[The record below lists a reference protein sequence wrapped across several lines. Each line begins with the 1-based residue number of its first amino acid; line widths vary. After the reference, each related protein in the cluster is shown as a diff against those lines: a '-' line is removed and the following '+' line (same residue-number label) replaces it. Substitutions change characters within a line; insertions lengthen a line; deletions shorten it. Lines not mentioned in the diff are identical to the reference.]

1 MSIDIFWRIPTHG
14 EPSSHRSRRPFRGD
28 WFPGDDGRRQLGLA
42 GGGEDGFSYI
52 DYLAEIARAAEISGF
67 QGGLLPSFPMTDEPW
82 VISSLLAR
90 ETRTFR
96 FMIAFQPG
104 FLNPVTAAR
113 MTASLQRAT
122 GGRTLYN
129 IITGGGGP
137 QQLWWGDSV
146 AHDDRYARTAE
157 FLDVLRGVWH
167 GGGRFTQRGRFF
179 QVENAGLPPVL
190 ARESFP
196 EIYFSGSSDA
206 ALVSAAKH
214 ADYYLSWLEPTA
226 QLAEK
231 FDRVKEKTAQLGRR
245 IKCAVRVDIV
255 ARATEEE
262 AWREVSRGFE
272 NADPA
277 LVASFKGGPGSTGD
291 SVGVAR
297 QSGLRPRTL
306 NSYRDLIIEP
316 NVWSGFTLLRGG
328 QTNGIVGSY
337 QQVAEKLDQLVQLG
351 ADAFILAST
360 PHLEEA
366 YRVGEEVLPL
376 VRANSGRPHRSVEK
390 SAPATVHVA

>member
-42 GGGEDGFSYI
+42 GGGDDGFTYI

-82 VISSLLAR
+82 ALSSFLAR

-137 QQLWWGDSV
+137 AQLWWGDSV
-146 AHDDRYARTAE
+146 GHDDRYARTAE
-157 FLDVLRGVWH
+157 FLYVLRGVWN
-167 GGGRFTQRGRFF
+167 GRGSFSHRGKFF
-179 QVENAGLPPVL
+179 SVENAGLPEIL
-190 ARESFP
+190 ANESFP

-206 ALVSAAKH
+206 ALICAAKH
-214 ADYYLSWLEPTA
+214 ADYYLSWLEPSA
-226 QLAEK
+226 QLADK
-231 FDRVKEKTAQLGRR
+231 FARVKERTAQLGRR

-277 LVASFKGGPGSTGD
+277 LVADFKGGPGSTGD

-297 QSGLRPRTL
+297 QGGLRPKTL

-337 QQVAEKLDQLVQLG
+337 EQVAEKLDQLVQLG

-376 VRANSGRPHRSVEK
+376 VRGRSGA
-390 SAPATVHVA
+390 APLRAVG

>member
-1 MSIDIFWRIPTHG
+1 MSIDVFWRITTHG

-28 WFPGDDGRRQLGLA
+28 WFPGDDGRREPGLA
-42 GGGEDGFSYI
+42 GGGDDGFTQI
-52 DYLAEIARAAEISGF
+52 DYLAEVARAAEISGF

-82 VISSLLAR
+82 AISAFLAR

-122 GGRTLYN
+122 GGRTVYN

-146 AHDDRYARTAE
+146 AHDDRYARTTE
-157 FLDVLRGVWH
+157 FLDVLRGVWS
-167 GGGRFTQRGRFF
+167 GNGRFTHEGKFYR
-179 QVENAGLPPVL
+179 VEEAGLPDPL
-190 ARESFP
+190 SRESFP

-206 ALVSAAKH
+206 ALVSAARH
-214 ADYYLSWLEPTA
+214 ADFYLSWLEPRA
-226 QLAEK
+226 ALADK
-231 FDRVKEKTAQLGRR
+231 FARVKERTAQLGRR

-255 ARATEEE
+255 ARPTAEE
-262 AWREVSRGFE
+262 AWREIRRGFE

-277 LVASFKGGPGSTGD
+277 LVARFKGGPGSGD
-291 SVGVAR
+291 SVGASR
-297 QSGLRPRTL
+297 QGTLRPATL
-306 NSYRDLIIEP
+306 SRYEDLIIEP
-316 NVWSGFTLLRGG
+316 GVWSGFSLLRGG

-337 QQVAEKLDQLVQLG
+337 EQVAEKLDQLVELG

-376 VRANSGRPHRSVEK
+376 VRGK
-390 SAPATVHVA
+390 GSAAQLRAVR

>member
-1 MSIDIFWRIPTHG
+1 MTIDVFWRLPTHG
-14 EPSSHRSRRPFRGD
+14 EPSTHRNREPFRGD
-28 WFPGDDGRRQLGLA
+28 WFFGNGAPSGSGLSTRDDG
-42 GGGEDGFSYI
+42 FTYI

-67 QGGLLPSFPMTDEPW
+67 QGGLIPSFPMTDEPW
-82 VISSLLAR
+82 AISAFLAR

-122 GGRTLYN
+122 NGRALFN
-129 IITGGGGP
+129 VITGGGGP
-137 QQLWWGDSV
+137 AQLWWGDS
-146 AHDDRYARTAE
+146 AGHDARYNRTDE
-157 FLDVLRGVWH
+157 FLDVLRGVWN
-167 GGGRFTQRGRFF
+167 GGPFSYNGRYY
-179 QVENAGLPPVL
+179 QVEDAGLALPL
-190 ARESFP
+190 AEQAFP

-206 ALVSAAKH
+206 ALATASKH
-214 ADYYLSWLEPTA
+214 AEYYLTWLEPFA
-226 QLAEK
+226 QLREK
-231 FDRVKEKTAQLGRR
+231 FARVKERTDALGRK

-262 AWREVSRGFE
+262 AWREVRKGFE
-272 NADPA
+272 RLSPA
-277 LVASFKGGPGSTGD
+277 ELARVGQRAGGD
-291 SVGVAR
+291 SVGASR
-297 QSGLRPRTL
+297 QDSNRPQTISRFE
-306 NSYRDLIIEP
+306 DLIIEP
-316 NVWSGFTLLRGG
+316 NVWSGFNLLRGG

-337 QQVAEKLDQLVQLG
+337 QQVAERLDELVQLG

-376 VRANSGRPHRSVEK
+376 LRGQR
-390 SAPATVHVA
+390 